1 MNTIDE
7 REKRKR
13 RREGI
18 IIILVTLLVVFLTLI
33 ESWLMRHETVLPAT
47 NSSILIFGLINVNI
61 VLIILLLFLI
71 IRNVVKLIF
80 ERRRGILGSKI
91 RVKLVTAF
99 VGLSLIPTVVLF
111 IVAVNFLSYSVEHW
125 FSLKIGDALN
135 RTMEL
140 AQLSYQQAEDYA
152 KFYARQLAKEITD
165 NRLFEQERA
174 PYLRVL
180 LKQRQ
185 KAHNLGLVEVFLEGG
200 AGRISVSSAD
210 NPAIPPTNLTPKT
223 QEEIFLGHEV
233 ATIESSPVGDVIR
246 GLAPIY
252 STASPE
258 EVIGSVAVSYYLPQA
273 MVDKLKVIAQTA
285 EDYRQMKLL
294 KTPIKVSFIVTL
306 LLVTLVIVFSATW
319 FGLFLAKG
327 ITNPIQDLGEA
338 MRRIAS
344 GDMRAQIPIQ
354 AKDELGILV
363 DQFNAMTR
371 DLNKI
376 KESLEQA
383 NIDLD
388 QRRKYMETVL
398 ENVSAGVIA
407 VTRDNVISLVNRA
420 AERMMGIDAER
431 ILFRRYQE
439 VLAPEHLAIVEDMLS
454 ALNKSE
460 SGIVERQLTVTIRG
474 RSMTFLVT
482 TTAIRDDEGN
492 NMGLVLVF
500 EDLTELQRAERA
512 AAWREVARRMA
523 HEIKNPLTPIQ
534 LSAQRLQR
542 KYGAIFGTEGEVFH
556 ECTQTIVNQVE
567 VLKNLVNAFSHYA
580 RLPTTYLS
588 LNDLNAVISDVV
600 SLFQD
605 AHRDV
610 TLNFTKDESLPPVN
624 IDPEQI
630 RRVMINLLDNA
641 LNAIP
646 SPGGEIEVR
655 TSYSRTHGQVV
666 VEVADNGCGVPPEY
680 KAKIFEPYFSTKGA
694 GSGLGLA
701 IVTSIIDDHHGQI
714 SILDNHPRGT
724 IVRFVIPVPKE
735 EEKTRVYA

>member
-1 MNTIDE
+1 MKTIDDRE
-7 REKRKR
+7 RRKR

-18 IIILVTLLVVFLTLI
+18 IIVLVIMLVVVLTLI
-33 ESWLMRHETVLPAT
+33 ESHLMRHETTLPAT

-71 IRNVVKLIF
+71 IRNVVKLVF

-91 RVKLVTAF
+91 RAKLVTAF
-99 VGLSLIPTVVLF
+99 VGLSLIPTAVLF

-125 FSLKIGDALN
+125 FSLKIGDALS

-152 KFYARQLAKEITD
+152 KFYARQIAREVTD
-165 NRLFEQERA
+165 NRLFEQERS

-185 KAHNLGLVEVFLEGG
+185 KAHNLGLVEVFLEGNG
-200 AGRISVSSAD
+200 GRISVSGTD
-210 NPAIPPTNLTPKT
+210 NPAIPPTNLTPKM
-223 QEEIFLGHEV
+223 QEEVFLGHEV
-233 ATIESSPVGDVIR
+233 TTIESLPVGDVIR

-252 STASPE
+252 AAANPGE
-258 EVIGSVAVSYYLPQA
+258 AIGLVAVSYYLPQA
-273 MVDKLKVIAQTA
+273 MVEKLRVISKTA
-285 EDYRQMKLL
+285 EDYRQMRLL
-294 KTPIKVSFIVTL
+294 KTPIKISFVVTL
-306 LLVTLVIVFSATW
+306 LLVTLVIIFSATW
-319 FGLFLAKG
+319 FGMFLAKG

-338 MRRIAS
+338 MRRLAS
-344 GDMRAQIPIQ
+344 GDMHTQIPIQ
-354 AKDELGILV
+354 AEDELGILV

-383 NIDLD
+383 NIDLE

-407 VTRDNVISLVNRA
+407 VTKDDIISLANRA
-420 AERMMGIDAER
+420 AERMMGITAEH
-431 ILFRRYQE
+431 ILNHRYQE
-439 VLAPEHLAIVEDMLS
+439 ILAPEHLAIVNDMLT
-454 ALNKSE
+454 ALKESE
-460 SGIVERQLTVTIRG
+460 SGVVERQLTVPVRG
-474 RSMTFLVT
+474 RNMTFLVT
-482 TTAIRDDEGN
+482 TTAIRGDEGN
-492 NMGLVLVF
+492 YTGLVLVF

-542 KYGAIFGTEGEVFH
+542 KYGATLLGAEGEIFR

-588 LNDLNAVISDVV
+588 PNDLNTVIADVV
-600 SLFQD
+600 TLFQD

-610 TLNFTKDESLPPVN
+610 NLKFTKDESLPLVN
-624 IDPEQI
+624 IDPEQMK
-630 RRVMINLLDNA
+630 RVMINLLDNA
-641 LNAIP
+641 LTAIP
-646 SPGGEIEVR
+646 KPGGEIEVR
-655 TSYSRTHGQVV
+655 TYLSRAHGQVV
-666 VEVADNGCGVPPEY
+666 VEVADNGCGVPSEY

-701 IVTSIIDDHHGQI
+701 IVTSSSMITMAK
-714 SILDNHPRGT
+714 L
-724 IVRFVIPVPKE
+724 VF
-735 EEKTRVYA
+735 